1 MATEPKTECIMS
13 KIIVAGSSNID
24 MTAYVK
30 SLPRPGETIGGGRF
44 AQANGGKGANQA
56 VSAGRLG
63 GDVLF
68 LTCVGDDMQ
77 GRMLQQVFAS
87 DGIHTECMKFSPNA
101 PTGTAL
107 IFVAED
113 GENCIAVAPGANQE
127 LLPSDVDAAAEV
139 LRSASYLLMQLEIPL
154 ETVYHAVDLAW
165 EEGVKV
171 ILNPAPFSDAI
182 PVEILRKLW
191 LITPNET
198 EAEKLTGIRIES
210 VNEAFQA
217 ADFLHAQ
224 GVENV
229 IITLGSSGSIIS
241 GSGSREFVPAR
252 KVTAVDTVG
261 AGDVYNGALVTA
273 LSEGKSLVEAARF
286 ATVASSIAVTRPGAQ
301 SGVPHRDEVDAIL
314 SQE

>member
-1 MATEPKTECIMS
+1 MS
-13 KIIVAGSSNID
+13 KIVVAGSSNID

-44 AQANGGKGANQA
+44 MQANGGKGANQA

-77 GRMLQQVFAS
+77 GRMLKDVFAA
-87 DGIHTECMKFSPNA
+87 DGIDTSCMKFSPDS

-107 IFVAED
+107 IFVADD
-113 GENCIAVAPGANQE
+113 GENCIAVAPGANRE
-127 LLPSDVDAAAEV
+127 LLPEDIDAAAEM
-139 LRSASYLLMQLEIPL
+139 LSKAEYLLMQLEIPL
-154 ETVYHAVDLAW
+154 ETVYHAVDLAY
-165 EEGVKV
+165 EAGVKV
-171 ILNPAPFSDAI
+171 VLNPAPFSDAI
-182 PVEILRKLW
+182 PVEVLSKLW

-198 EAEKLTGIRIES
+198 EAEKLTGIRIAS
-210 VNEAFQA
+210 AGDAFQA
-217 ADFLHAQ
+217 ADFLLSQ
-224 GVENV
+224 GVKNV
-229 IITLGSSGSIIS
+229 IITLGSSGSIICNADTH
-241 GSGSREFVPAR
+241 ELVPAR

-301 SGVPHRDEVDAIL
+301 TGVPHRAEVDEIL
-314 SQE
+314 NQ

>member
-1 MATEPKTECIMS
+1 MS
-13 KIIVAGSSNID
+13 KIVVAGSSNID

-44 AQANGGKGANQA
+44 MQANGGKGANQA

-77 GRMLQQVFAS
+77 GRMLKDVFAP
-87 DGIHTECMKFSPNA
+87 DGIQTECMKFSPNS

-107 IFVAED
+107 IFVADD
-113 GENCIAVAPGANQE
+113 GENCIAVAPGANRE
-127 LLPSDVDAAAEV
+127 LLPEDIDAAAE
-139 LRSASYLLMQLEIPL
+139 LLSKAEYLLMQLEIPL
-154 ETVYHAVDLAW
+154 ETVYHAVDLAF
-165 EEGVKV
+165 EAGVKV
-171 ILNPAPFSDAI
+171 VLNPAPFSDAI
-182 PVEILRKLW
+182 PVEVLSKLW

-198 EAEKLTGIRIES
+198 EAEKLTGIRIAS
-210 VNEAFQA
+210 AGDAFQA
-217 ADFLHAQ
+217 ADFLLSQ
-224 GVENV
+224 GVKNV
-229 IITLGSSGSIIS
+229 IITLGSSGSIICNADTH
-241 GSGSREFVPAR
+241 ELVPAR

-301 SGVPHRDEVDAIL
+301 TGVPHRAEVDEIL
-314 SQE
+314 NQ